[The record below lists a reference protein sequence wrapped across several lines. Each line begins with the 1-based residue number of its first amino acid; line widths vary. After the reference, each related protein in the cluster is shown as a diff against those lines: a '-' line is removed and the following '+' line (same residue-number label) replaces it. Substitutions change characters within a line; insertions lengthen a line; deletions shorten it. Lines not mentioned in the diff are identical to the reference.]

1 MSSRTFLVRGMTC
14 AHCVSS
20 VTEEITEVPGVL
32 SVSVDLVIDGDSA
45 VKVESGSE
53 IDEAL
58 IRVAINEAGYE
69 LVG

>member
-1 MSSRTFLVRGMTC
+1 MRSTYLVRGMTS

-32 SVSVDLVIDGDSA
+32 SVSVDLVIDGDS
-45 VKVESGSE
+45 VVNVESGSE
-53 IDEAL
+53 IDEEL
-58 IRVAINEAGYE
+58 IRAAIDEAGYD

>member
-1 MSSRTFLVRGMTC
+1 MMNSTYLVRGMTC

-32 SVSVDLVIDGDSA
+32 SVSVDLVVGGNSV

-53 IDEAL
+53 IDEEL
-58 IRVAINEAGYE
+58 IRTAINEAGYE
-69 LVG
+69 IAG

>member
-58 IRVAINEAGYE
+58 IRAAIDEAGYD
-69 LVG
+69 LVD

>member
-20 VTEEITEVPGVL
+20 VTEEVTEVPGLL
-32 SVSVDLVIDGDSA
+32 SVSVDLVIDGDS
-45 VKVESGSE
+45 VVNVESGSE

-58 IRVAINEAGYE
+58 IRAAINEAGYE

>member
-1 MSSRTFLVRGMTC
+1 MMNRTFLVRGMTC

-32 SVSVDLVIDGDSA
+32 SVSVDLVIDGDS
-45 VKVESGSE
+45 VVNVESGSE
-53 IDEAL
+53 IDEEL
-58 IRVAINEAGYE
+58 IRAAIDEAGYD

>member
-1 MSSRTFLVRGMTC
+1 
-14 AHCVSS
+14 
-20 VTEEITEVPGVL
+20 
-32 SVSVDLVIDGDSA
+32 VDLVIDGDSA

>member
-1 MSSRTFLVRGMTC
+1 MNRTFLVRGMTC

-32 SVSVDLVIDGDSA
+32 SVSVDLVIDGDS
-45 VKVESGSE
+45 VVNVESGSE
-53 IDEAL
+53 IDEEL
-58 IRVAINEAGYE
+58 IRAAIDEAGYD

>member
-1 MSSRTFLVRGMTC
+1 MRGMTC

-32 SVSVDLVIDGDSA
+32 SVSVDLVIDGDS
-45 VKVESGSE
+45 VVNVESGSE
-53 IDEAL
+53 IDEEL
-58 IRVAINEAGYE
+58 IRAAIDEAGYD

>member
-20 VTEEITEVPGVL
+20 VTEEVTEVAGVL

>member
-1 MSSRTFLVRGMTC
+1 MRSTYLVRGMTC

-32 SVSVDLVIDGDSA
+32 SVSVDLVIDGDS
-45 VKVESGSE
+45 VVNVESGSE
-53 IDEAL
+53 IDEEL
-58 IRVAINEAGYE
+58 IRAAIDEAGYD

>member
-20 VTEEITEVPGVL
+20 VTEEVTEIPGTL
-32 SVSVDLVIDGDSA
+32 SVLVDLVVDGDSA
-45 VKVESGSE
+45 VTVESGSE

-58 IRVAINEAGYE
+58 IRAAINEAGYE

>member
-20 VTEEITEVPGVL
+20 VTEEVTEVAGVL
-32 SVSVDLVIDGDSA
+32 SVAVDLVIDGDSL
-45 VKVESGSE
+45 VNVESGSE

-58 IRVAINEAGYE
+58 IRAAIDEAGYE
-69 LVG
+69 LAG

>member
-20 VTEEITEVPGVL
+20 VTEEVTEVPGVL
-32 SVSVDLVIDGDSA
+32 SVSVDLVIDGDS
-45 VKVESGSE
+45 VVNVESGSE

-58 IRVAINEAGYE
+58 IRAAINEAGYE